1 MSKAVSRDNTA
12 SCKQSRRFL
21 ESTEDNFLVQAL
33 DRPTRGEVSLDLVLA
48 NAEEIIKEIEIGGS
62 LGCSDL
68 TLVEFVIS
76 RNMGLAE
83 TRVRMLNFRRAT
95 FRLFKE
101 LLGELP

>member
-1 MSKAVSRDNTA
+1 M
-12 SCKQSRRFL
+12 L
-21 ESTEDNFLVQAL
+21 
-33 DRPTRGEVSLDLVLA
+33 LDLMFTCM
-48 NAEEIIKEIEIGGS
+48 EEVIKEVKIGGS
-62 LGCSDL
+62 LDCSDHIL
-68 TLVEFVIS
+68 DEFVIS

>member
-1 MSKAVSRDNTA
+1 MVLYK
-12 SCKQSRRFL
+12 
-21 ESTEDNFLVQAL
+21 
-33 DRPTRGEVSLDLVLA
+33 PTISETLLDLVLTSA
-48 NAEEIIKEIEIGGS
+48 REIIKEVKIGSS
-62 LGCSDL
+62 LGCSDQA
-68 TLVEFVIS
+68 LVKFVIS